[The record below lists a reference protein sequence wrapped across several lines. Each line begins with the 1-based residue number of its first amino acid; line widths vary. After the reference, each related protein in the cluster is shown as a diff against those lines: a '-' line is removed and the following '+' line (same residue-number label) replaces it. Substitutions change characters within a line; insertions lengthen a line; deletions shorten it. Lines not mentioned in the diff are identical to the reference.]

1 MLIEYRYNAYYFSSP
16 QNEAN
21 LPRFAGDEL
30 DITALAHNAASQAEH
45 VVRKMIQAGW
55 SVCHFRN
62 LPAWLQDNDFLV
74 FGHRP
79 PLPSFRACFKS
90 IFRLHTETANIWTH
104 LLGCVA
110 FIGKFFLLCLCGEHK
125 FHIW

>member
-1 MLIEYRYNAYYFSSP
+1 MKTVILRTRKRPKS
-16 QNEAN
+16 
-21 LPRFAGDEL
+21 DEL

-62 LPAWLQDNDFLV
+62 LPAWLQDNDFLI

-110 FIGKFFLLCLCGEHK
+110 FIGMSSGSLEDRLRLLSSCV
-125 FHIW
+125 IQR